1 MKHFSIAELSAS
13 ATARRLGI
21 DNTPPPAAAANLNLL
36 VEKIL
41 DPLREAWGHP
51 ITVNSAYRCQALNSA
66 VGGVAASQHLA
77 GLAADITAGSPAAN
91 RRLWRIVIE
100 RKLPFDQLID
110 EHDMAWIHISW
121 APLPRGQTLRL

>member
-51 ITVNSAYRCQALNSA
+51 ITVNSAYRCHALNSA

-110 EHDMAWIHISW
+110 EHDMAWIHVSW
-121 APLPRGQTLRL
+121 APLPRGQTL